1 MLSERGQ
8 EMAWKKNDK
17 HAWTKTQKNKSFI
30 TVENLEQNT
39 PKTPAPWEA
48 LPLKKSKSG
57 PTVMY

>member
-8 EMAWKKNDK
+8 EVACKKMINMHGPK
-17 HAWTKTQKNKSFI
+17 PKKNKSFI

>member
-1 MLSERGQ
+1 MDQNPKKQ
-8 EMAWKKNDK
+8 EL
-17 HAWTKTQKNKSFI
+17 HYI